1 MTQLRKNILL
11 DTDIGTDIDDTWALG
26 LLLNCPELQLGFV
39 LAATGDTLYRARLTC
54 RILDEIGHSE
64 VPVGVGIPTDF
75 SRTARR
81 QEAWVGNYQLGDYP
95 GKVHQD
101 GIQAAGEWLRST
113 EDATIITIGPL
124 TNVAALCARHPDLIS
139 RCHLISMLGSIARG
153 HRDAEG
159 VISEYNVCGDI
170 RGAQAVFKAPWKSV
184 TITPLD
190 SCGNIILAGERYQRF
205 LASNRPIPRCIREN
219 YSVWRKLDAAS
230 PPLQSSVLFD
240 TVAIYLAFAEELL
253 VMRELCIEIDDA
265 GFMRK
270 TAAGRPVRTALDWKD
285 KEAYLDL
292 LLERLIA

>member
-101 GIQAAGEWLRST
+101 GIQAA
-113 EDATIITIGPL
+113 
-124 TNVAALCARHPDLIS
+124 V
-139 RCHLISMLGSIARG
+139 
-153 HRDAEG
+153 
-159 VISEYNVCGDI
+159 
-170 RGAQAVFKAPWKSV
+170 
-184 TITPLD
+184 
-190 SCGNIILAGERYQRF
+190 
-205 LASNRPIPRCIREN
+205 
-219 YSVWRKLDAAS
+219 
-230 PPLQSSVLFD
+230 
-240 TVAIYLAFAEELL
+240 
-253 VMRELCIEIDDA
+253 
-265 GFMRK
+265 
-270 TAAGRPVRTALDWKD
+270 
-285 KEAYLDL
+285 
-292 LLERLIA
+292 